1 MSVDKK
7 PKGVMESEVRM
18 TDAAAQNEA
27 SMAPMEETMRS
38 LSLFTMRVV
47 ALLADAENELND
59 TVSQEIG
66 IDETNLWE
74 AIANQPRRL
83 RPRLSRKAA

>member
-74 AIANQPRRL
+74 AIANQ
-83 RPRLSRKAA
+83 SC